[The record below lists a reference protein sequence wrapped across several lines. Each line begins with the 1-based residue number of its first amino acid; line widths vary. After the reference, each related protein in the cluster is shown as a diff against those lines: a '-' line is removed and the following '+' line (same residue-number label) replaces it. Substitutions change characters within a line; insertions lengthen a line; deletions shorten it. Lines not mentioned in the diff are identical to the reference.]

1 MGEFDAFISY
11 SHAADGKL
19 APALQSGLQRLAKGL
34 FQRRALRVFRD
45 ETGLSTNPHLWSAIE
60 DALMSSDWFIL
71 LASPESARSEWV
83 NREVTTWHE
92 HKSMDRILIVVT
104 DGEIA
109 FHDGQAVD
117 RASTDCLPAQLL
129 DSLVE
134 EPRWLDMRWARNDDQ
149 LDLRNG
155 RFRAAVA
162 DLAAPIHGIAKD
174 ELEGE
179 DVRQQRRVRRSII
192 VGVAAISLLAVAA
205 LAASVI
211 ALTQRDRADAEANRA
226 ISRSLSS
233 QATALRGIDAD
244 ASLLLAAEG
253 FRREPSIDTDGGLL
267 QALDGARFFTDLVP
281 DLPDRISDLA
291 TTADRSVLY
300 VLSRDGTITAHDSST
315 LRQLGDPIRTGIEA
329 PNTLDRS
336 VSGSRLAFGG
346 STGVGVIDLDSGE
359 TLIEGVGQAG
369 AFGSLNPDGSLLA
382 VGLVSEPRLLIVDV
396 ESGDTIAEIAAE
408 YAVAVFLPDGRL
420 AVAETG
426 SSMLTIYELTDQG
439 AVVAS
444 EKDTG
449 IPGGGL
455 TLSPD
460 RTIVA
465 FGGLEGSIV
474 LLDTE
479 TFEPL
484 VPAVRIRGSRVS
496 DVAFSSDG
504 ASIALSS
511 DDGSVTVVDTRSGRE
526 VETMIGM
533 TGSLTTEF
541 VSNDSLVSAS
551 FTDGGSSTW
560 SLGGTSIGT
569 PQPSR
574 SAAVVDLRTLDQGR
588 SVAYLTEEGETR
600 IAPVDDI
607 ASPTVAHDFGDYG
620 RAFDASEGAGLVA
633 SYVLDVDEEAQEV
646 TARTIVIARLD
657 DLSVIASID
666 VGDGS
671 VNAMSFDPS
680 GRLLAVGSDGG
691 ELTVYDTTNG
701 SVVHGPVVVDEF
713 PAALGLLVWSPDGT
727 RLHTGGQDGKLRT
740 FDTDTWSQLDEVTL
754 NDNQTALRHG
764 SLSADARLLVVPSE
778 SGDVFLVDEV
788 SGAVVGEPF
797 ISAGTQL
804 QSALLVQ
811 DGRTLAAVSRDG
823 SLRLWDVDTRRSIGP
838 ALTGHAGFSQS
849 LAQAGVDHLLTGG
862 AQDGRMI
869 DWNLDPTTW
878 FDRACELAGR
888 NLTQQEWSDQV
899 GGGYETTC
907 PNFPPG
913 T

>member
-1 MGEFDAFISY
+1 VGEFDAFISY

-92 HKSMDRILIVVT
+92 HKSVDHLLIVVT

-109 FHDGQAVD
+109 FEDGHGVD
-117 RASTDCLPAQLL
+117 RAVTDCLPAP
-129 DSLVE
+129 LVDALAE

-162 DLAAPIHGIAKD
+162 DLAAPIHGIPKD

-179 DVRQQRRVRRSII
+179 DVRQQRRVRRSVI

-211 ALTQRDRADAEANRA
+211 ALSQRDRADAEANRA

-244 ASLLLAAEG
+244 TSLLLAAEG
-253 FRREPSIDTDGGLL
+253 FRRDPSIDTDSGLL

-291 TTADRSVLY
+291 TTADRRVLY
-300 VLSRDGTITAHDSST
+300 VLSSDGDVTAHDSTT
-315 LRQLGDPIRTGIEA
+315 LELLGDPIRTGIGT
-329 PNTLDRS
+329 PNYVDRS
-336 VSGSRLAFGG
+336 ATGSKLAFGGATGVEVVDLESGQTLIDGAGGPNAIAALSPDGSRLAV
-346 STGVGVIDLDSGE
+346 SMI
-359 TLIEGVGQAG
+359 
-369 AFGSLNPDGSLLA
+369 
-382 VGLVSEPRLLIVDV
+382 SEPTVQVIDV
-396 ESGDTIAEIAAE
+396 ESGETIATIDAE
-408 YAVAVFLPDGRL
+408 YAAAVFLADGRL

-426 SSMLTIYELTDQG
+426 SPVLTIYELTGNG
-439 AVVAS
+439 AVKDL
-444 EKDTG
+444 EQDTG
-449 IPGGGL
+449 VSGAGV

-460 RTIVA
+460 GSALA
-465 FGGLEGSIV
+465 FGGLDGSIL

-484 VPAVRIRGSRVS
+484 FPAVRIRGSRVS
-496 DVAFSSDG
+496 DVAFSPDG
-504 ASIALSS
+504 ALIALSS
-511 DDGSVTVVDTRSGRE
+511 DDGSVTVVDTTNGRE

-551 FTDGGSSTW
+551 FTDGGSSEW

-569 PQPSR
+569 PQQSPSTG
-574 SAAVVDLRTLDQGR
+574 VVDLRTLDQGR
-588 SVAYLTEEGETR
+588 SVAYLTDDGETR
-600 IAPVDDI
+600 IAPIGDI
-607 ASPTVAHDFGDYG
+607 ADPTIAHDFGDYG
-620 RAFDASEGAGLVA
+620 RAIDVSESAGLVA
-633 SYVLDVDEEAQEV
+633 SYVLEVDEAAQAV
-646 TARTIVIARLD
+646 TARTIEIARLD
-657 DLSVIASID
+657 DLTVITDID
-666 VGDGS
+666 VGDRS

-680 GRLLAVGSDGG
+680 GRLLAVGSDSG
-691 ELTVYDTTNG
+691 ELTVYDTTDG
-701 SVVHGPVVVDEF
+701 SVIHGPVVVDEF
-713 PAALGLLVWSPDGT
+713 PAALGLLVWSPDGA

-740 FDTDTWSQLDEVTL
+740 FDSATWSQLGEVAL
-754 NDNQTALRHG
+754 NDNQTALRRG
-764 SLSADARLLVVPSE
+764 TLSPDARFLVAPSE
-778 SGDVFLVDEV
+778 SGDVFLVDEA
-788 SGAVVGEPF
+788 SGDVVGAPF
-797 ISAGTQL
+797 IAAGTQL
-804 QSALLVQ
+804 QSALLVD

-823 SLRLWDVDTRRSIGP
+823 TVRLWDVDTRRSIGP
-838 ALTGHAGFSQS
+838 ALAGHTGFSQA
-849 LAQAGVDHLLTGG
+849 LAQAGPGHLLTGG
-862 AQDGRMI
+862 AEDGRII

-888 NLTQQEWSDQV
+888 NLTQQEWTDQV
-899 GGGYETTC
+899 GGRYQTTC
-907 PNFPPG
+907 PDHPPG